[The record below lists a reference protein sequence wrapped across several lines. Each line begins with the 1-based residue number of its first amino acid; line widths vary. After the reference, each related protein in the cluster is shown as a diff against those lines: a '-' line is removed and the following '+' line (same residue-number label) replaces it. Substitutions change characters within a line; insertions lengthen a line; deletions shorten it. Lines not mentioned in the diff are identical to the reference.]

1 MIFISSLTFSQTAPS
16 TTSFNVDNI
25 KTLKVTNQVGSI
37 KVSNTELLKESKLT
51 TDIGTISLYSVTGF
65 PERAEPDSFIGSEY
79 KTENYLLE
87 THIGNIT
94 FK

>member
-1 MIFISSLTFSQTAPS
+1 MDLIEA
-16 TTSFNVDNI
+16 NNNI
-25 KTLKVTNQVGSI
+25 RSI
-37 KVSNTELLKESKLT
+37 KVSNTELLKGSKLT